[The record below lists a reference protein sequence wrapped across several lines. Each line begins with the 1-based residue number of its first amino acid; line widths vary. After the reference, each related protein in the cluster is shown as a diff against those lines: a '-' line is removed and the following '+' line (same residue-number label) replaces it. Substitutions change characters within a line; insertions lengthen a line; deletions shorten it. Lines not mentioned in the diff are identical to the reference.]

1 MIVNHLTLY
10 DFSVLFS
17 ESDPDVGEGVMK
29 VAIGWLKFF
38 AKLSKV
44 SVGRSA
50 LRKMIAAGFPPKRF
64 LEKALAI
71 TKGVGLDSEVG
82 AVMVTSR
89 DVVCESK
96 C

>member
-1 MIVNHLTLY
+1 M
-10 DFSVLFS
+10 
-17 ESDPDVGEGVMK
+17 
-29 VAIGWLKFF
+29 
-38 AKLSKV
+38 
-44 SVGRSA
+44 
-50 LRKMIAAGFPPKRF
+50 RKMIAAGFPPKSF

-96 C
+96 R